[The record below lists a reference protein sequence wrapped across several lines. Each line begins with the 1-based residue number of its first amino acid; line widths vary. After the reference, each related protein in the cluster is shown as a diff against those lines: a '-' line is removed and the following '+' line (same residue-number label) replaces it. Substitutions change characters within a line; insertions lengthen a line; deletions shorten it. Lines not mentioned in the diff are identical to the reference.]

1 MSLLRTKDNKQ
12 ELIMFDLYVC
22 LIVVRNICHEIVCF
36 RITKKHSFKNLKESS
51 IIYFFNKLIYNC
63 KIC

>member
-36 RITKKHSFKNLKESS
+36 RITSKQSFMYLKVSNV
-51 IIYFFNKLIYNC
+51 I
-63 KIC
+63 